1 MLALENSEEAS
12 AAEQCEDRRKE
23 HLGSEARSRGA
34 FGPLHILEFYS
45 E

>member
-23 HLGSEARSRGA
+23 HLGSEGQITWGLWAIA
-34 FGPLHILEFYS
+34 YFGILF
-45 E
+45 